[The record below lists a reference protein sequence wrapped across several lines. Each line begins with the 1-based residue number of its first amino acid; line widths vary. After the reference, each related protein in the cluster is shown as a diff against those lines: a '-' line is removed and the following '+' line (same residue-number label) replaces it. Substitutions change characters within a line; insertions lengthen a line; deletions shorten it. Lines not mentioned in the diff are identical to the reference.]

1 MSSRITLAICVLMA
15 GVGDNRRLSWRT
27 GFLAISDML
36 FSPSFHLGGVT
47 VVIFSIDWHNSFI
60 WDTLTRGFDP
70 EAGFPFVSTAV
81 YLHVIGILP
90 ILVRHCIVKSQGG
103 CRCGLSNVTV
113 SCRLAM
119 RRVMLAP
126 HLGVRS
132 LCACEGSLYL
142 PLSVCLCE
150 ATDNTLHSF
159 D

>member
-1 MSSRITLAICVLMA
+1 MA

-70 EAGFPFVSTAV
+70 EAGFPLVSTAV

-90 ILVRHCIVKSQGG
+90 ILVRHCIVKSQG
-103 CRCGLSNVTV
+103 RCQRGFSKREGFVSVGILLALFGLFDYRARPEFCV
-113 SCRLAM
+113 
-119 RRVMLAP
+119 
-126 HLGVRS
+126 
-132 LCACEGSLYL
+132 CEPWGSLLLSLLLSPSL
-142 PLSVCLCE
+142 PSRV
-150 ATDNTLHSF
+150 
-159 D
+159 